1 MAKRITINELD
12 KSSLSSSTFEDG
24 KLLTTNTIKENISS
38 SFKDSSAEKIA
49 STKLTNEL
57 DNRVDMVESLLD
69 NSNEYLFVKN
79 GVDVEH
85 DESEN
90 EIIEVDGVSNVTI
103 KDSFTLPNYAFNFP
117 LNLLSSDATKITI
130 SKEGTEL
137 HSFNFTGQMKRIIDT
152 DGRVKFTYADDSEI
166 DSTLSQKLF
175 NLILSGGETI
185 TVEGG
190 SATVAYP
197 VNQFTAELICVLNR
211 AHMAA
216 N

>member
-38 SFKDSSAEKIA
+38 NFKDSSTEKIA

-57 DNRVDMVESLLD
+57 DNRVDTVESLLD

-79 GVDVEH
+79 GVDTDY

-90 EIIEVDGVSNVTI
+90 EIIEVDGIARVTI
-103 KDSFTLPNYAFNFP
+103 NNSFTLPNHTFNFP

-130 SKEGTEL
+130 SKEGSEL
-137 HSFNFTGQMKRIIDT
+137 YSFNFTGQVKRIIDT

-166 DSTLSQKLF
+166 DSTLSQQLF
-175 NLILSGGETI
+175 NVILSGGETI
-185 TVEGG
+185 TAEDGNV
-190 SATVAYP
+190 TVAYP

-211 AHMAA
+211 AHLSTT
-216 N
+216 

>member
-12 KSSLSSSTFEDG
+12 KSALSSSTFEDG
-24 KLLTTNTIKENISS
+24 KLLTTDTIKGNISS
-38 SFKDSSAEKIA
+38 NFKDSSTEKIA

-57 DNRVDMVESLLD
+57 DNRVDTVESLLD

-79 GVDVEH
+79 GVDTDY

-90 EIIEVDGVSNVTI
+90 EIIEVDGIARVTI
-103 KDSFTLPNYAFNFP
+103 NNSFTLPNYTFNFP

-130 SKEGTEL
+130 SKEGSEL
-137 HSFNFTGQMKRIIDT
+137 YSFNFTGQVKRIIDT

-166 DSTLSQKLF
+166 DSTLSQQLF
-175 NLILSGGETI
+175 NVILSGGETI
-185 TVEGG
+185 TAEDG
-190 SATVAYP
+190 SVTVAYP

-211 AHMAA
+211 AHLSTT
-216 N
+216 